1 MYSSACNAHV
11 DDQGV
16 NLLELP
22 PLRGNPFDSRP
33 IESSRAHELVGHQ
46 PLLTNWRD
54 HIHSQSPRMVL
65 LIGELGSGRTS
76 IVNTV
81 SSLTTQSYISQYFPE
96 SQDPVK
102 SILQELTVHFGDFE
116 IPSSMNLLSQK
127 LVSSLDEISGPLPL
141 IAFDYP
147 SHIDLGRI
155 ISSMAPTL
163 SRLRAFT
170 IITITPSQ
178 LNALGDG
185 VIDLF
190 DITDRL
196 TGFSKSEIQQMVNIR
211 TKTRSREMWNIKPT
225 LLEAIHNQ
233 TGGNPREVLKLLR
246 DLVDERRNLG
256 GVGTL
261 AKLMSWRVANPSA
274 QVIEP
279 VVSETKSR
287 EEDWQTPE
295 SPSIMIPEESVED
308 YADEEPD
315 DLWDIEEDESIP
327 EEPTK
332 LDWND
337 DFGNPEIDWID
348 NAKIEPKVEED
359 DEESRI
365 EALENQYSESEPY
378 IPEPETELFMQAGTE
393 PPASVF
399 GGGSFGGLRRRL
411 AKTTDEMPKGLDQ
424 TEIIY
429 ADHVRNQPIPS
440 PSPKSPDDIV
450 EIEENQGHYDIESSR
465 DAPEMPAKLD
475 RSIKKITEEH
485 VFSSDGAEWFVDQS
499 LGNTLPDLK
508 VKSAFEEEMETE
520 QEQII
525 EEAPQFEE
533 DYPEEIV
540 RDEPTAPP
548 PEIRVVS
555 SVPLIPDSSEP
566 IQLPF
571 GVIKQPRQTVLT
583 PSQLTPQP
591 PIPLSFA
598 PLWDVDS
605 PLNPQKFHT
614 LSDSERMI
622 LEAASMREISPSDAE
637 LQARLEVGRPRLS
650 QIYNGLQKAGI
661 LSVRKQGRTRFF
673 KLSGAAATA
682 IAATAGMG

>member
-1 MYSSACNAHV
+1 
-11 DDQGV
+11 
-16 NLLELP
+16 
-22 PLRGNPFDSRP
+22 
-33 IESSRAHELVGHQ
+33 
-46 PLLTNWRD
+46 
-54 HIHSQSPRMVL
+54 MVL
-65 LIGELGSGRTS
+65 LIGEPGSGRTS

-81 SSLTTQSYISQYFPE
+81 SSLTSQSYISQYFPE
-96 SQDPVK
+96 LQDPVK

-147 SHIDLGRI
+147 SNIDLGRI

-170 IITITPSQ
+170 IISITPSQ

-246 DLVDERRNLG
+246 DLVDERRNVG

-261 AKLMSWRVANPSA
+261 AKLMSWRAVDPFA

-279 VVSETKSR
+279 VVSETKSL
-287 EEDWQTPE
+287 EEDLQIPE
-295 SPSIMIPEESVED
+295 SPSIMISEESVED
-308 YADEEPD
+308 YVDEEPD
-315 DLWDIEEDESIP
+315 DLWDIEEDESLP
-327 EEPTK
+327 EEPK
-332 LDWND
+332 QFDWND
-337 DFGNPEIDWID
+337 DFGDPEIDWID
-348 NAKIEPKVEED
+348 NAKVETKVEDD

-399 GGGSFGGLRRRL
+399 GGGSFGGLRKRL
-411 AKTTDEMPKGLDQ
+411 AETTDEMPKGLDQ

-429 ADHVRNQPIPS
+429 ADHVRNQPS
-440 PSPKSPDDIV
+440 PSSNQKIPDDIV
-450 EIEENQGHYDIESSR
+450 EIEENQDHYEIESSR
-465 DAPEMPAKLD
+465 DTPEMPAKLD
-475 RSIKKITEEH
+475 HSIKKIAEEH

-499 LGNTLPDLK
+499 LGNTLPDLNK
-508 VKSAFEEEMETE
+508 KSAFEEETE
-520 QEQII
+520 QELII
-525 EEAPQFEE
+525 EETPQFEE

-540 RDEPTAPP
+540 RDEPTPP
-548 PEIRVVS
+548 HPEIPVVP
-555 SVPLIPDSSEP
+555 SVQLIPDSSEP

-571 GVIKQPRQTVLT
+571 GVIKQPRQTVQT
-583 PSQLTPQP
+583 PSQPTHQP
-591 PIPLSFA
+591 SIPLSFA
-598 PLWDVDS
+598 PLWDDDS
-605 PLNPQKFHT
+605 PLNSKKFHT

-622 LEAASMREISPSDAE
+622 LETASVREISPSDAE

-650 QIYNGLQKAGI
+650 QIYNGLQKAGM

-673 KLSGAAATA
+673 KLSSAASTA

>member
-1 MYSSACNAHV
+1 M

-22 PLRGNPFDSRP
+22 PLRGNPFDGRP

-46 PLLTNWRD
+46 PLLAKWRD

-65 LIGELGSGRTS
+65 LIGEPGSGRTS

-81 SSLTTQSYISQYFPE
+81 SSLTSQSYISQYFPE
-96 SQDPVK
+96 LQDPVK

-147 SHIDLGRI
+147 SNIDLGRI

-170 IITITPSQ
+170 IISITPSQ

-246 DLVDERRNLG
+246 DLVDERRNVG

-261 AKLMSWRVANPSA
+261 AKLMSWRAVDPFA

-279 VVSETKSR
+279 VVSETKSL
-287 EEDWQTPE
+287 EEDLQIPE
-295 SPSIMIPEESVED
+295 SPSIMISEESVED
-308 YADEEPD
+308 YVDEEPD
-315 DLWDIEEDESIP
+315 DLWDIEEDESLP
-327 EEPTK
+327 EEPK
-332 LDWND
+332 QFDWND
-337 DFGNPEIDWID
+337 DFGDPEIDWID
-348 NAKIEPKVEED
+348 NAKVETKVEDD

-399 GGGSFGGLRRRL
+399 GGGSFGGLRKRL
-411 AKTTDEMPKGLDQ
+411 AETTDEMPKGLDQ

-429 ADHVRNQPIPS
+429 ADHVRNQPS
-440 PSPKSPDDIV
+440 PSSNQKIPDDIV
-450 EIEENQGHYDIESSR
+450 EIEENQDHYEIESSR
-465 DAPEMPAKLD
+465 DTPEMPAKLD
-475 RSIKKITEEH
+475 HSIKKIAEEH

-499 LGNTLPDLK
+499 LGNTLPDLNK
-508 VKSAFEEEMETE
+508 KSAFEEETE
-520 QEQII
+520 QELII
-525 EEAPQFEE
+525 EETPQFEE

-540 RDEPTAPP
+540 RDEPTPP
-548 PEIRVVS
+548 HPEIPVVP
-555 SVPLIPDSSEP
+555 SVQLIPDSSEP

-571 GVIKQPRQTVLT
+571 GVIKQPRQTVQT
-583 PSQLTPQP
+583 PSQPTHQP
-591 PIPLSFA
+591 SIPLSFA
-598 PLWDVDS
+598 PLWDDDS
-605 PLNPQKFHT
+605 PLNSKKFHT

-622 LEAASMREISPSDAE
+622 LETASVREISPSDAE

-650 QIYNGLQKAGI
+650 QIYNGLQKAGM

-673 KLSGAAATA
+673 KLSSAASTA

>member
-22 PLRGNPFDSRP
+22 PLRGNPFDNRP

-46 PLLTNWRD
+46 PLLTKWRD

-65 LIGELGSGRTS
+65 LIGEPGSGRTS

-96 SQDPVK
+96 LQDPVK
-102 SILQELTVHFGDFE
+102 SILQELTVHFGDFK

-147 SHIDLGRI
+147 SNIDLGRI

-178 LNALGDG
+178 LNALEDG

-196 TGFSKSEIQQMVNIR
+196 TGFSKLEIQQMVNIR

-225 LLEAIHNQ
+225 LLEAIHDQ

-274 QVIEP
+274 QVVEP

-287 EEDWQTPE
+287 EEDWQIPE
-295 SPSIMIPEESVED
+295 TPSIMISEESVED
-308 YADEEPD
+308 NVDEEPD
-315 DLWDIEEDESIP
+315 DLWDIEEDESLP
-327 EEPTK
+327 EEPTL

-337 DFGNPEIDWID
+337 DFVNSEIDRID
-348 NAKIEPKVEED
+348 DAKVEED

-365 EALENQYSESEPY
+365 EVLENQYPEPEQY
-378 IPEPETELFMQAGTE
+378 VPEPETELFMQSGTE
-393 PPASVF
+393 PPASVY
-399 GGGSFGGLRRRL
+399 GGGSFGGLRKRL

-429 ADHVRNQPIPS
+429 ADRVRNQPS
-440 PSPKSPDDIV
+440 PPPKQKRPVDIV
-450 EIEENQGHYDIESSR
+450 ETEEPPGHFEIES
-465 DAPEMPAKLD
+465 PPEIHEMPAKLD
-475 RSIKKITEEH
+475 RSIKKIAEEH
-485 VFSSDGAEWFVDQS
+485 VLSSDGAEWFVDQS
-499 LGNTLPDLK
+499 LGNTLPDLNA
-508 VKSAFEEEMETE
+508 KSAFEEEMGTE

-525 EEAPQFEE
+525 EETPQFEE

-540 RDEPTAPP
+540 RDELTLPP
-548 PEIRVVS
+548 PEIPVVP
-555 SVPLIPDSSEP
+555 SVQLIPDSSEP

-571 GVIKQPRQTVLT
+571 GVIKQPRQTVQT

-591 PIPLSFA
+591 SIPLSFA
-598 PLWDVDS
+598 PLWDDDS

-622 LEAASMREISPSDAE
+622 LEAASVREISPSDAE

>member
-1 MYSSACNAHV
+1 V

-22 PLRGNPFDSRP
+22 PLRGNPFDGRP

-46 PLLTNWRD
+46 PLLAKWRD

-65 LIGELGSGRTS
+65 LIGEPGSGRTS

-81 SSLTTQSYISQYFPE
+81 SSLTSQSYISQYFPE
-96 SQDPVK
+96 LQDPVK

-147 SHIDLGRI
+147 SNIDLGRI

-170 IITITPSQ
+170 IISITPSQ

-246 DLVDERRNLG
+246 DLVDERRNVG

-261 AKLMSWRVANPSA
+261 AKLMSWRAVDPFA

-279 VVSETKSR
+279 VVSETKSL
-287 EEDWQTPE
+287 EEDLQIPE
-295 SPSIMIPEESVED
+295 SPSIMISEESVED
-308 YADEEPD
+308 YVDEEPD
-315 DLWDIEEDESIP
+315 DLWDIEEDESLP
-327 EEPTK
+327 EEPK
-332 LDWND
+332 QFDWND
-337 DFGNPEIDWID
+337 DFGDPEIDWID
-348 NAKIEPKVEED
+348 NAKVETKVEDD

-399 GGGSFGGLRRRL
+399 GGGSFGGLRKRL
-411 AKTTDEMPKGLDQ
+411 AETTDEMPKGLDQ

-429 ADHVRNQPIPS
+429 ADHVRNQPS
-440 PSPKSPDDIV
+440 PSSNQKIPDDIV
-450 EIEENQGHYDIESSR
+450 EIEENQDHYEIESSR
-465 DAPEMPAKLD
+465 DTPEMPAKLD
-475 RSIKKITEEH
+475 HSIKKIAEEH

-499 LGNTLPDLK
+499 LGNTLPDLNK
-508 VKSAFEEEMETE
+508 KSAFEEETE
-520 QEQII
+520 QELII
-525 EEAPQFEE
+525 EETPQFEE

-540 RDEPTAPP
+540 RDEPTPP
-548 PEIRVVS
+548 HPEIPVVP
-555 SVPLIPDSSEP
+555 SVQLIPDSSEP

-571 GVIKQPRQTVLT
+571 GVIKQPRQTVQT
-583 PSQLTPQP
+583 PSQPTHQP
-591 PIPLSFA
+591 SIPLSFA
-598 PLWDVDS
+598 PLWDDDS
-605 PLNPQKFHT
+605 PLNSKKFHT

-622 LEAASMREISPSDAE
+622 LETASVREISPSDAE

-650 QIYNGLQKAGI
+650 QIYNGLQKAGM

-673 KLSGAAATA
+673 KLSSAASTA

>member
-1 MYSSACNAHV
+1 V

-22 PLRGNPFDSRP
+22 PLRGNPFDGRP

-46 PLLTNWRD
+46 PLLAKWRD

-65 LIGELGSGRTS
+65 LIGEPGSGRTS

-81 SSLTTQSYISQYFPE
+81 SSLTSQSYISQYFPE
-96 SQDPVK
+96 LQDPVK

-147 SHIDLGRI
+147 SNIDLGRI

-170 IITITPSQ
+170 IISITPSQ

-246 DLVDERRNLG
+246 DLVDERRNVG

-261 AKLMSWRVANPSA
+261 AKLMSWRAVDPFA

-279 VVSETKSR
+279 VVSETKSL
-287 EEDWQTPE
+287 EEDLQIPE
-295 SPSIMIPEESVED
+295 SPSIMISEESVED
-308 YADEEPD
+308 YVDEEPD
-315 DLWDIEEDESIP
+315 DLWDIEEDESLP
-327 EEPTK
+327 EEPK
-332 LDWND
+332 QFDWND
-337 DFGNPEIDWID
+337 DFGDPEIDWID
-348 NAKIEPKVEED
+348 NAKVETKVEDD

-399 GGGSFGGLRRRL
+399 GGGSFGGLRKRL
-411 AKTTDEMPKGLDQ
+411 AETTDEMPKGLDQ

-429 ADHVRNQPIPS
+429 ADHVRNQPS
-440 PSPKSPDDIV
+440 PSSNQKIPDDIV
-450 EIEENQGHYDIESSR
+450 EIEENQDHYEIESSR
-465 DAPEMPAKLD
+465 DTPEMPAKLD
-475 RSIKKITEEH
+475 HSIKKIAEEH

-499 LGNTLPDLK
+499 LGNTLPDLNK
-508 VKSAFEEEMETE
+508 KSAFEEETE
-520 QEQII
+520 QELII
-525 EEAPQFEE
+525 EETPQFEE

-540 RDEPTAPP
+540 RDEPTPP
-548 PEIRVVS
+548 HPEIPVVP
-555 SVPLIPDSSEP
+555 SVQLIPDSSEP

-571 GVIKQPRQTVLT
+571 GVIKQPRQTVQT
-583 PSQLTPQP
+583 PSQPTHQP
-591 PIPLSFA
+591 SIPLSFA
-598 PLWDVDS
+598 PLWDDDS
-605 PLNPQKFHT
+605 PLNSKKFHT

-622 LEAASMREISPSDAE
+622 LETASVREISPSDAE

-650 QIYNGLQKAGI
+650 QIYNGLQKAGL

-673 KLSGAAATA
+673 KLSSAASTA

>member
-1 MYSSACNAHV
+1 M

-22 PLRGNPFDSRP
+22 PLRGNPFDGRP

-46 PLLTNWRD
+46 PLLAKWRD

-65 LIGELGSGRTS
+65 LIGEPGSGRTS

-81 SSLTTQSYISQYFPE
+81 SSLTSQSYISQYFPE
-96 SQDPVK
+96 LQDPVK

-147 SHIDLGRI
+147 SNIDLGRI

-170 IITITPSQ
+170 IISITPSQ

-246 DLVDERRNLG
+246 DLVDERRNVG

-261 AKLMSWRVANPSA
+261 AKLMSWRAVDPFA

-279 VVSETKSR
+279 VVSETKSL
-287 EEDWQTPE
+287 EEDLQIPE
-295 SPSIMIPEESVED
+295 SPSIMISEESVED
-308 YADEEPD
+308 YVDEEPD
-315 DLWDIEEDESIP
+315 DLWDIEEDESLP
-327 EEPTK
+327 EEPK
-332 LDWND
+332 QFDWND
-337 DFGNPEIDWID
+337 DFGDPEIDWID
-348 NAKIEPKVEED
+348 NAKVETKVEDD

-399 GGGSFGGLRRRL
+399 GGGSFGGLRKRL
-411 AKTTDEMPKGLDQ
+411 AETTDEMPKGLDQ

-429 ADHVRNQPIPS
+429 ADHVRNQPS
-440 PSPKSPDDIV
+440 PSSNQKIPDDIV
-450 EIEENQGHYDIESSR
+450 EIEENQDHYEIESSR
-465 DAPEMPAKLD
+465 DTPEMPAKLD
-475 RSIKKITEEH
+475 HSIKKIAEEH

-499 LGNTLPDLK
+499 LGNTLPDLNK
-508 VKSAFEEEMETE
+508 KSAFEEETE
-520 QEQII
+520 QELII
-525 EEAPQFEE
+525 EETPQFEE

-540 RDEPTAPP
+540 RDEPPP
-548 PEIRVVS
+548 PHPEIPVVP
-555 SVPLIPDSSEP
+555 SVQLIPDSSEP

-571 GVIKQPRQTVLT
+571 GVIKQPRQTVQT
-583 PSQLTPQP
+583 PSQPTHQP
-591 PIPLSFA
+591 SIPLSFA
-598 PLWDVDS
+598 PLWDDDS
-605 PLNPQKFHT
+605 PLNSKKFHT

-622 LEAASMREISPSDAE
+622 LEAASVREISPSDAE

-650 QIYNGLQKAGI
+650 QIYNGLQKAGL

-673 KLSGAAATA
+673 KLNYLCLPTL
-682 IAATAGMG
+682 

>member
-1 MYSSACNAHV
+1 M

-22 PLRGNPFDSRP
+22 PLRGNPFDGRP

-46 PLLTNWRD
+46 PLLAKWRD

-65 LIGELGSGRTS
+65 LIGEPGSGRTS

-81 SSLTTQSYISQYFPE
+81 SSLTSQSYISQYFPE
-96 SQDPVK
+96 LQDPVK

-147 SHIDLGRI
+147 SNIDLGRI

-170 IITITPSQ
+170 IISITPSQ

-246 DLVDERRNLG
+246 DLVDERRNVG

-261 AKLMSWRVANPSA
+261 AKLMSWRAVDPFA

-279 VVSETKSR
+279 VVSETKSL
-287 EEDWQTPE
+287 EEDLQIPE
-295 SPSIMIPEESVED
+295 SPSIMISEESVED
-308 YADEEPD
+308 YVDEEPD
-315 DLWDIEEDESIP
+315 DLWDIEEDESLP
-327 EEPTK
+327 EEPK
-332 LDWND
+332 QFDWND
-337 DFGNPEIDWID
+337 DFGDPEIDWID
-348 NAKIEPKVEED
+348 NAKVETKVEDD

-399 GGGSFGGLRRRL
+399 GGGSFGGLRKRL
-411 AKTTDEMPKGLDQ
+411 AETTDEMPKGLDQ

-429 ADHVRNQPIPS
+429 ADHVRNQPS
-440 PSPKSPDDIV
+440 PSSNQKIPDDIV
-450 EIEENQGHYDIESSR
+450 EIEENQDHYEIESSR
-465 DAPEMPAKLD
+465 DTPEMPAKLD
-475 RSIKKITEEH
+475 HSIKKIAEEH

-499 LGNTLPDLK
+499 LGNTLPDLNK
-508 VKSAFEEEMETE
+508 KSAFEEETE
-520 QEQII
+520 QELII
-525 EEAPQFEE
+525 EETPQLEE

-540 RDEPTAPP
+540 RDEPTPP
-548 PEIRVVS
+548 HPEIPVVP
-555 SVPLIPDSSEP
+555 SVQLIPDSSEP

-571 GVIKQPRQTVLT
+571 GVIKQPRQTVQT
-583 PSQLTPQP
+583 PSQPTHQP
-591 PIPLSFA
+591 SIPLSFA
-598 PLWDVDS
+598 PLWDDDS
-605 PLNPQKFHT
+605 PLNSKKFHT

-622 LEAASMREISPSDAE
+622 LETASVREISPSDAE

-650 QIYNGLQKAGI
+650 QIYNGLQKAGM

-673 KLSGAAATA
+673 KLSSAASTA

>member
-1 MYSSACNAHV
+1 M

-22 PLRGNPFDSRP
+22 PLRGNPFDGRP

-46 PLLTNWRD
+46 PLLAKWRD

-65 LIGELGSGRTS
+65 LIGEPGSGRTS

-81 SSLTTQSYISQYFPE
+81 SSLTSQSYISQYFPE
-96 SQDPVK
+96 LQDPVK

-147 SHIDLGRI
+147 SNIDLGRI

-170 IITITPSQ
+170 IISITPSQ

-246 DLVDERRNLG
+246 DLVDERRNVG

-261 AKLMSWRVANPSA
+261 AKLMSWRAVDPFA

-279 VVSETKSR
+279 VVSETKSL
-287 EEDWQTPE
+287 EEDLQIPE
-295 SPSIMIPEESVED
+295 SPSIMISEESVED
-308 YADEEPD
+308 YVDEEPD
-315 DLWDIEEDESIP
+315 DLWDIEEDESLP
-327 EEPTK
+327 EEPK
-332 LDWND
+332 QFDWND
-337 DFGNPEIDWID
+337 DFGDPEIDWID
-348 NAKIEPKVEED
+348 NAKVETKVEDD

-399 GGGSFGGLRRRL
+399 GGGSFGGLRKRL
-411 AKTTDEMPKGLDQ
+411 AETTDEMPKGLDQ

-429 ADHVRNQPIPS
+429 ADHVRNQPS
-440 PSPKSPDDIV
+440 PSSNQKIPDDIV
-450 EIEENQGHYDIESSR
+450 EIEENQDHYEIESSR
-465 DAPEMPAKLD
+465 DTPEMPAKLD
-475 RSIKKITEEH
+475 HSIKKIAEEH

-499 LGNTLPDLK
+499 LGNTLPDLNK
-508 VKSAFEEEMETE
+508 KSAFEEDTE
-520 QEQII
+520 QELII
-525 EEAPQFEE
+525 EETPQFEE

-540 RDEPTAPP
+540 RDEPTPP
-548 PEIRVVS
+548 HPEIPVVP
-555 SVPLIPDSSEP
+555 SVQLIPDSSEP

-571 GVIKQPRQTVLT
+571 GVIKQPRQTVQT
-583 PSQLTPQP
+583 PSQPTHQP
-591 PIPLSFA
+591 SIPLSFA
-598 PLWDVDS
+598 PLWDDDS
-605 PLNPQKFHT
+605 PLNSKKFHT

-622 LEAASMREISPSDAE
+622 LETASVREISPSDAE

-650 QIYNGLQKAGI
+650 QIYNGLQKAGM

-673 KLSGAAATA
+673 KLSSAASTA

>member
-1 MYSSACNAHV
+1 M

-22 PLRGNPFDSRP
+22 PLRGNPFDGRP

-46 PLLTNWRD
+46 PLLAKWRD

-65 LIGELGSGRTS
+65 LIGEPGSGRTS

-81 SSLTTQSYISQYFPE
+81 SSLTSQSYISQYFPE
-96 SQDPVK
+96 LQDPVK

-147 SHIDLGRI
+147 SNIDLGRI

-170 IITITPSQ
+170 IISITPSQ

-246 DLVDERRNLG
+246 DLVDERRNVG

-261 AKLMSWRVANPSA
+261 AKLMSWRAVDPFA

-279 VVSETKSR
+279 VVSETKSL
-287 EEDWQTPE
+287 EEDLQIPE
-295 SPSIMIPEESVED
+295 SPSIMISEESVED
-308 YADEEPD
+308 YVDEEPD
-315 DLWDIEEDESIP
+315 DLWDIEEDESLP
-327 EEPTK
+327 EEPK
-332 LDWND
+332 QFDWND
-337 DFGNPEIDWID
+337 DFGDPEIDWID
-348 NAKIEPKVEED
+348 NAKVETKVEDD

-399 GGGSFGGLRRRL
+399 GGGSFGGLRKRL
-411 AKTTDEMPKGLDQ
+411 AETTDEMPKGLDQ

-429 ADHVRNQPIPS
+429 ADHVRNQPS
-440 PSPKSPDDIV
+440 PSSNQKIPDDIV
-450 EIEENQGHYDIESSR
+450 EIEENQDHYEIESSR
-465 DAPEMPAKLD
+465 DTPEMPAKLD
-475 RSIKKITEEH
+475 HSIKKIAEEH

-499 LGNTLPDLK
+499 LGNTLPDLNK
-508 VKSAFEEEMETE
+508 KSAFEEETE
-520 QEQII
+520 QELII
-525 EEAPQFEE
+525 EETPQFEE

-540 RDEPTAPP
+540 RDEPTPP
-548 PEIRVVS
+548 HPEIPVVP
-555 SVPLIPDSSEP
+555 SVQLIPDSSEP

-571 GVIKQPRQTVLT
+571 GVIKQPRQTVQT
-583 PSQLTPQP
+583 PSQPTHQP
-591 PIPLSFA
+591 SIPLSFA
-598 PLWDVDS
+598 PLWDDDS
-605 PLNPQKFHT
+605 PLNSKKFHT

-622 LEAASMREISPSDAE
+622 LETASVREISPSDAE

-650 QIYNGLQKAGI
+650 QIYNGLQKAGL

-673 KLSGAAATA
+673 KLSSAASTA

>member
-1 MYSSACNAHV
+1 
-11 DDQGV
+11 
-16 NLLELP
+16 
-22 PLRGNPFDSRP
+22 
-33 IESSRAHELVGHQ
+33 
-46 PLLTNWRD
+46 
-54 HIHSQSPRMVL
+54 MVL
-65 LIGELGSGRTS
+65 LIGEPGSGRTS

-81 SSLTTQSYISQYFPE
+81 SSLTSQSYISQYFPE
-96 SQDPVK
+96 LQDPVK

-147 SHIDLGRI
+147 SNIDLGRI

-170 IITITPSQ
+170 IISITPSQ

-246 DLVDERRNLG
+246 DLVDERRNVG

-261 AKLMSWRVANPSA
+261 AKLMSWRAVDPFA

-279 VVSETKSR
+279 VVSETKSL
-287 EEDWQTPE
+287 EEDLQIPE
-295 SPSIMIPEESVED
+295 SPSIMISEESVED
-308 YADEEPD
+308 YVDEEPD
-315 DLWDIEEDESIP
+315 DLWDIEEDESLP
-327 EEPTK
+327 EEPK
-332 LDWND
+332 QFDWND
-337 DFGNPEIDWID
+337 DFGDPEIDWID
-348 NAKIEPKVEED
+348 NAKVETKVEDD

-399 GGGSFGGLRRRL
+399 GGGSFGGLRKRL
-411 AKTTDEMPKGLDQ
+411 AETTDEMPKGLDQ

-429 ADHVRNQPIPS
+429 ADHVRNQPS
-440 PSPKSPDDIV
+440 PSSNQKIPDDIV
-450 EIEENQGHYDIESSR
+450 EIEENQDHYEIESSR
-465 DAPEMPAKLD
+465 DTPEMPAKLD
-475 RSIKKITEEH
+475 HSIKKIAEEH

-499 LGNTLPDLK
+499 LGNTLPDLNK
-508 VKSAFEEEMETE
+508 KSAFEEETE
-520 QEQII
+520 QELII
-525 EEAPQFEE
+525 EETPQFEE

-540 RDEPTAPP
+540 RDEPTPP
-548 PEIRVVS
+548 HPEIPVVP
-555 SVPLIPDSSEP
+555 SVQLIPDSSEP

-571 GVIKQPRQTVLT
+571 GVIKQPRQTVQT
-583 PSQLTPQP
+583 PSQPTHQP
-591 PIPLSFA
+591 SIPLSFA
-598 PLWDVDS
+598 PLWDDDS
-605 PLNPQKFHT
+605 PLNSKKFHT

-622 LEAASMREISPSDAE
+622 LETASVREISPSDAE

-650 QIYNGLQKAGI
+650 QIYNGLQKAGL

-673 KLSGAAATA
+673 KLSSAASTA

>member
-1 MYSSACNAHV
+1 M

-22 PLRGNPFDSRP
+22 PLRGNPFDNRP

-46 PLLTNWRD
+46 PLLTKWRD

-65 LIGELGSGRTS
+65 LIGEPGSGRTS

-96 SQDPVK
+96 LQDPVK
-102 SILQELTVHFGDFE
+102 SILQELTVHFGDFK

-147 SHIDLGRI
+147 SNIDLGRI

-178 LNALGDG
+178 LNALEDG

-196 TGFSKSEIQQMVNIR
+196 TGFSKLEIQQMVNIR

-225 LLEAIHNQ
+225 LLEAIHDQ

-274 QVIEP
+274 QVVEP
-279 VVSETKSR
+279 VVSKTKSR
-287 EEDWQTPE
+287 EEDWQIPE
-295 SPSIMIPEESVED
+295 TPSIMISEESVED
-308 YADEEPD
+308 NIDEEPD

-327 EEPTK
+327 EEPTL

-337 DFGNPEIDWID
+337 DFGNSEIDRID
-348 NAKIEPKVEED
+348 DAKVESKVEED

-365 EALENQYSESEPY
+365 EVLENQYPEPEQY
-378 IPEPETELFMQAGTE
+378 VPEPETELFMQSGTE
-393 PPASVF
+393 PPASVY
-399 GGGSFGGLRRRL
+399 GGGSFGGLRKRL

-429 ADHVRNQPIPS
+429 ADRVRNQPS
-440 PSPKSPDDIV
+440 PPPKQKRPVDIV
-450 EIEENQGHYDIESSR
+450 ETEEPPGHFEIES
-465 DAPEMPAKLD
+465 PPEIHEMPAKLD
-475 RSIKKITEEH
+475 RSIKKIAEEH
-485 VFSSDGAEWFVDQS
+485 VLSRDGAEWFVDQS
-499 LGNTLPDLK
+499 LGNTLPDLNA
-508 VKSAFEEEMETE
+508 KSAFEEEMGTE

-525 EEAPQFEE
+525 EETPQFEE

-540 RDEPTAPP
+540 RDELTLPP
-548 PEIRVVS
+548 PEIPVVP
-555 SVPLIPDSSEP
+555 SVQLIPDSSEP

-571 GVIKQPRQTVLT
+571 GVIKQPRQTVQT

-591 PIPLSFA
+591 SIPLSFA
-598 PLWDVDS
+598 PLWDDDS

-622 LEAASMREISPSDAE
+622 LEAASVREISPSDAE

-650 QIYNGLQKAGI
+650 QIYNGLQKAGM

-673 KLSGAAATA
+673 KLSGAAATE